1 MPPINAKTENWPS
14 WRGPRGDGSSLDTN
28 IPVGWNINENLVWKT
43 ALPGKGHASPII
55 WGDRV
60 FVVTAIEDSEQ
71 RALLSIERKTG
82 RIVWQKDILK
92 SAFERIHRLN
102 SRASSTPVT
111 DGNSLYLSFLAGDE
125 MWVAAFTMDGELRW
139 KRRPGQFSSKHGYC
153 SSPILWKDKV
163 IINGDHDG
171 DAYIVALNQKMVKRS
186 GRQNDRTRR
195 EVTARQL
202 FEISM
207 AGIR

>member
-1 MPPINAKTENWPS
+1 MSRLLLVIILIEVLPPIYAKTENWPG

-71 RALLSIERKTG
+71 RALVSLERKTG

-92 SAFERIHRLN
+92 SAF
-102 SRASSTPVT
+102 
-111 DGNSLYLSFLAGDE
+111 D
-125 MWVAAFTMDGELRW
+125 AFT
-139 KRRPGQFSSKHGYC
+139 
-153 SSPILWKDKV
+153 V
-163 IINGDHDG
+163 
-171 DAYIVALNQKMVKRS
+171 
-186 GRQNDRTRR
+186 
-195 EVTARQL
+195 
-202 FEISM
+202 
-207 AGIR
+207 